1 MDLNKFKDLIN
12 EVMNNYKELFVLEFD
27 VSNQNDIKVIIDGD
41 KYVNVKDCKNI
52 NRLLEKRIDEEGID
66 ASVQVTS
73 PGVDR
78 PLKNKRQFHKNIGR
92 KFTVESAG
100 QTYKASLETVS
111 DNDITLKWKAR
122 EKKETGKGKVT
133 VEKSKKIAFEN
144 IDKAVVMIN
153 FNKK

>member
-1 MDLNKFKDLIN
+1 MDLNKFEDLIS
-12 EVMNNYKELFVLEFD
+12 ETMNNHKELFILDFN
-27 VSNQNDIKVIIDGD
+27 VSDQNDIKVTIDGD
-41 KYVNVKDCKNI
+41 RFVNVEDCKNI
-52 NRLLEKRIDEEGID
+52 NRLLEKRMDEEGID

-92 KFTVESAG
+92 KFIVESAG
-100 QTYKASLETVS
+100 QTYRANLEAVS

-122 EKKETGKGKVT
+122 EKKETGKGKIT
-133 VEKSKKIAFEN
+133 IEKSKKIDFEN